1 MPGIFPQQDWLDEF
15 AEYLN
20 SSEKYS
26 RVARKWEGAT
36 IFEVKAEGPL
46 ENDVAFHLDLWHGKC
61 RSARMLVQGEL
72 IEADFV
78 FTAPYNNFVRV
89 LTGDLDPMQAMLTR
103 KLVVSGSMG
112 YLMRNIPTVLEF
124 VRCAKEVTDGVVEI

>member
-20 SSEKYS
+20 SSEKYA
-26 RVARKWEGAT
+26 RVARKWEGDT
-36 IFEVKAEGPL
+36 IFEVKADGPL
-46 ENDVAFHLDLWHGKC
+46 ENDVAFYLDLWHGKC
-61 RSARMLVQGEL
+61 RSARILGQREPVK
-72 IEADFV
+72 ADFV
-78 FTAPYNNFVRV
+78 FTAPYGNFVRV
-89 LTGDLDPMQAMLTR
+89 LTGDLDPMQAMMTR

-124 VRCAKEVTDGVVEI
+124 VKCAKEVTDGVVGM